1 MKKLFT
7 LVALCAAIVGC
18 SKPAVEP
25 TPEKPT
31 GEKPTIKL
39 EKESVE
45 AVAEGETITIN
56 YTIENAAEGVT
67 LTATEEA
74 EWIEN
79 VTIAAEAI
87 SFDVAVNETFESRE
101 ATIIVAYEG
110 AESVTLT
117 VTQVGVED
125 PTIILTKQTMTCT
138 LRPGY
143 EGLGADR
150 YYLGLCSGPMFEA
163 PDGTLIPTYN
173 DDTIFYCAFYGEP
186 ADLNYVTI
194 PAGTYTLNDDEKR
207 LGNLDPYYTYI
218 VENDGYSAALTS
230 PATEATV
237 TIEVIEG
244 AVTTYII
251 NFDYKFED
259 GRELKARYEGD
270 IYIQV
275 STPLTAPT
283 PWMEEDYDAEFVG
296 VYAKRDGGSAYI
308 SGADMIGVQLY
319 DCQLSEEGAQ
329 TGGIVVRLELTSPE
343 LEGMNPM
350 LPDGVYNVSMN
361 NELYTTPVGD
371 VLNMGEGL
379 GGLTMMGT
387 AARVMDENGNYY
399 YGAVLSGAVTIT
411 SEGFKQTI
419 SVDLMTGNGKHITG
433 SYTGPVVI
441 DNYFYS
447 PPLSDDPYST
457 LDGDMEIVADD
468 NWSFKADYYQSYYHN
483 NTEVSFIRLRGY
495 NVSNPDLTWEPYW
508 GFRFDIIV
516 PNDGNIT
523 LPAGTYR
530 PDTNVEHKPMTF
542 EIGTRREV
550 NDEGIYYE
558 GSYGYLGY
566 DWLGF
571 IDKTNMAPAIDGAL
585 VITAYGD
592 DEYGIQYYV
601 TDDKGNKITF
611 SHRGKVKIV
620 EY

>member
-1 MKKLFT
+1 MRNYFLILAMFAT
-7 LVALCAAIVGC
+7 VLVGC
-18 SKPAVEP
+18 DKPVEP
-25 TPEKPT
+25 TPDAKSPV
-31 GEKPTIKL
+31 IAL
-39 EKESVE
+39 EKSGVE
-45 AVAEGETITIN
+45 AKAEGETISVN
-56 YTIENAAEGVT
+56 YTIENPAEGVV
-67 LTATEEA
+67 LTAAEDV

-79 VTIAAEAI
+79 VAVTGSAV
-87 SFDVAVNETFESRE
+87 SFDVVANELFEARE
-101 ATIIVAYEG
+101 AQITLSYEG
-110 AESVTLT
+110 AESATLT
-117 VTQVGVED
+117 VSQLAAND
-125 PTIILTKQTMTCT
+125 PTIILAKQTLTCT

-150 YYLGLCSGPMFEA
+150 YYLGLCSGQTFEA
-163 PDGTLIPTYN
+163 PDGTLIPKYT
-173 DDTIFYCAFYGEP
+173 DDIIFYCAFYGEP
-186 ADLNYVTI
+186 ADLNNVMI
-194 PAGTYTLNDDEKR
+194 AEGTYTLNGDEKK
-207 LGNLDPYYTYI
+207 LGNLDPYYTYT
-218 VENDGYSAALTS
+218 VRNDGYSAPLNA

-237 TIEVIEG
+237 TVERIEG
-244 AVTTYII
+244 DVTNYII
-251 NFDYKFED
+251 NFDYTFED
-259 GRELKARYEGD
+259 GTQLKARYEGD
-270 IYIQV
+270 IFIQV

-296 VYAKRDGGSAYI
+296 VYAKRDSGSALI
-308 SGADMIGVQLY
+308 GSVDVIGVQLY
-319 DCQLSEEGAQ
+319 DCQLDENGAQ

-350 LPDGVYNVSMN
+350 IPDGTYNVSMN
-361 NELYTTPVGD
+361 NELYSTPVGD
-371 VLNMGEGL
+371 VLNLGEGL

-387 AARVMDENGNYY
+387 TARVMDENGNYY
-399 YGAVLSGAVTIT
+399 YGAVLSGSVTVESNGID
-411 SEGFKQTI
+411 EQTI

-441 DNYFYS
+441 DNYFYQ

-457 LDGDMEIVADD
+457 LEGDLAIEADA

-483 NTEVSFIRLRGY
+483 NTEVSFIRFRGY

-530 PDTNVEHKPMTF
+530 PDTNGEHKPMTF
-542 EIGTRREV
+542 EVGTRRIV
-550 NDEGIYYE
+550 DDEGTYYE

-571 IDKTNMAPAIDGAL
+571 IDKTNMAPAVDGSL

-601 TDDKGNKITF
+601 TDDKGNVITF

-620 EY
+620 KY

>member
-7 LVALCAAIVGC
+7 LLALCTVIVGC
-18 SKPAVEP
+18 SKSTVEP
-25 TPEKPT
+25 TPEPT
-31 GEKPTIKL
+31 PEVKTPVIEL
-39 EKESVE
+39 ETESVE
-45 AVAEGETITIN
+45 VAAAGETITLS
-56 YTIENAAEGVT
+56 YTIENPAEGTT
-67 LTATEEA
+67 LSVNEEV
-74 EWIEN
+74 EWIDN
-79 VTIAAEAI
+79 VAVTEAAI
-87 SFDVAVNETFESRE
+87 SFDVASNEVFEPRE
-101 ATIIVAYEG
+101 ATLTVAYEG

-117 VTQVGVED
+117 VTQLD
-125 PTIILTKQTMTCT
+125 PTIILTKQTLTCT

-150 YYLGLCSGPMFEA
+150 YYLGLCSGPTFEA
-163 PDGTLIPTYN
+163 PDGTIIPTYT
-173 DDTIFYCAFYGEP
+173 DDIIFYCAFYGEP
-186 ADLNYVTI
+186 ANLDYVTI
-194 PAGTYTLNDDEKR
+194 PAGTYTLKDSEKK
-207 LGNLDPYYTYI
+207 LGNLDPYYTYT
-218 VENDGYSAALTS
+218 VRNNGDSAPLNA

-237 TIEVIEG
+237 TVEV
-244 AVTTYII
+244 ADSSVPTYIVT
-251 NFDYKFED
+251 FDYKFED
-259 GRELKARYEGD
+259 GTQLKARYEGD
-270 IYIQV
+270 IFIQV

-296 VYAKRDGGSAYI
+296 IYAKRDGGSAYI
-308 SGADMIGVQLY
+308 NGADMIGVQLY
-319 DCQLSEEGAQ
+319 DCELDDNGAQ
-329 TGGIVVRLELTSPE
+329 TGGIVVRLELTSPK

-361 NELYTTPVGD
+361 SELYTTPVGD
-371 VLNMGEGL
+371 VLNLGESL
-379 GGLTMMGT
+379 GGITMMGT
-387 AARVMDENGNYY
+387 AARVMDAEGNYY
-399 YGAVLSGAVTIT
+399 YGAVLSGTVTIT
-411 SEGFKQTI
+411 SEGFEQTI
-419 SVDLMTGNGKHITG
+419 SIDFMTGNDKHITG

-441 DNYFYS
+441 DNYFYQ

-457 LDGDMEIVADD
+457 LEGDLEIVADE
-468 NWSFKADYYQSYYHN
+468 NWSFKADYYQEYYHN

-592 DEYGIQYYV
+592 DEYGIHYYV